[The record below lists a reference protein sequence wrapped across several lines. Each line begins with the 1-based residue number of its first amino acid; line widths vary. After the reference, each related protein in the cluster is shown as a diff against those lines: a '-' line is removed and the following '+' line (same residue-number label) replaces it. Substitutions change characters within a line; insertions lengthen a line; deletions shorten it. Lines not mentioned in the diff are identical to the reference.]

1 MWQVKLKHVLAE
13 INKHYVLGCIDYYSK
28 QDSDPWQ
35 EEQDRL
41 EAIMKI
47 GSEIEIKNALDK
59 FETNCKL
66 LILRFQK

>member
-1 MWQVKLKHVLAE
+1 
-13 INKHYVLGCIDYYSK
+13 VLGCIDYYSK